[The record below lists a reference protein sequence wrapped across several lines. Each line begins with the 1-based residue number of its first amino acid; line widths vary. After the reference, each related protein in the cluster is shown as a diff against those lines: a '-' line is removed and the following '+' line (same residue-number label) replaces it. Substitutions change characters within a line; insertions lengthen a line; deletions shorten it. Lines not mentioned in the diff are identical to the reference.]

1 MINCRWASTDRHVLT
16 VSDCKLRLTIWS
28 LTDKSVQFIQYPKH
42 ADRGVDFSP
51 DGKLMAVLQRP
62 SIDMID
68 EMGSQGDMIGIY
80 LARSVGKWTCLHQI
94 ALESAE
100 TEDVKFSRDG

>member
-1 MINCRWASTDRHVLT
+1 MAGMINCRWASTDRHILT

-28 LTDKSVQFIQYPKH
+28 LTDKSVQFVQYPKH

-80 LARSVGKWTCLHQI
+80 
-94 ALESAE
+94 
-100 TEDVKFSRDG
+100 